1 MEKTE
6 LVEKITEFFGERE
19 DVDSLDEVITELNN
33 VYNKVETINKEWKEK
48 YIKRFGE
55 PEAEKEEEEVEE
67 ARNVTIDDL
76 FTKKEEN

>member
-6 LVEKITEFFGERE
+6 LIGKITEFFGERE

-55 PEAEKEEEEVEE
+55 AEPEKEEEIEE

>member
-1 MEKTE
+1 MERTE

-33 VYNKVETINKEWKEK
+33 VYNKVETVNKEWKEK

-55 PEAEKEEEEVEE
+55 AEPEKEEEEIEE
-67 ARNVTIDDL
+67 PKNVTIEDL